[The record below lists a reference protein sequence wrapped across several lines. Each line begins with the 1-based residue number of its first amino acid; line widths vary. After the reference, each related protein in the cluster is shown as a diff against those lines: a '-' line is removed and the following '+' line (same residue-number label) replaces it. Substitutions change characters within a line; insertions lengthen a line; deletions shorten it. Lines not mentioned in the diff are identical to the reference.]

1 MGRDRKED
9 LEKALDNML
18 MALESGNIPEGLG
31 IDVDK
36 IDFSSLSKDDIEHL
50 LKKVNYI
57 IETIS
62 KKQEKILKSISDK
75 SDLKGYQF

>member
-18 MALESGNIPEGLG
+18 MALESGNIPEDIG